1 MRIFSTIAFAGLG
14 LMLSSTVLAG
24 GIKLSDPTG
33 DDKGPGTYVYPTD
46 AAYTKGAFDMTG
58 VALKKKGSKIEVTVS
73 FAKPIKDPWDS
84 QKWQPKGNGFSVQ
97 MVQVYLDTDHKK
109 GSGFTKALP
118 GMHAAFAADQAWDK
132 VIIISPQPASRVKQE
147 VNSKAGDLKAGV
159 VIPKTVTVRG
169 KKLVALVAAKD
180 LGKFSEKW
188 GVQALVGSNEG
199 YPAKT
204 DILSRKVNEFEGP
217 HRFGGGC
224 DYDGDPHFIDCLAG
238 SAKGEASEIQAQY
251 SFLKKYQ
258 CSDKPAA
265 NKLAIVPLI
274 YSK

>member
-1 MRIFSTIAFAGLG
+1 MRISSLVTFAALSFLFS
-14 LMLSSTVLAG
+14 SSVLAG
-24 GIKLSDPTG
+24 GIKLSDPSG
-33 DDKGPGTYVYPTD
+33 DDKGPGNYVYPTD
-46 AAYTKGAFDMTG
+46 AAYTKGCFDMTG
-58 VALKKKGSKIEVTVS
+58 VELKKKGSKVEVTVS

-84 QKWQPKGNGFSVQ
+84 AKWQPKGNGFSVQ

-109 GSGFTKALP
+109 DSGFTTALP

-132 VIIISPQPASRVKQE
+132 VIIISPQPASKLKQE
-147 VNSKAGDLKAGV
+147 VNAKAGALKAGV
-159 VIPKTVTVRG
+159 VIPKSVTVRG
-169 KKLVALVAAKD
+169 KKLVAVVAAKD
-180 LGKFSEKW
+180 LGKFSDKW

-199 YPAKT
+199 FPAKT

-238 SAKGEASEIQAQY
+238 DAKGDKSEIQAQY
-251 SFLKKYQ
+251 SFLKTYK
-258 CSDKPAA
+258 CSDKPAD
-265 NKLAIVPLI
+265 NKLAVVPLI